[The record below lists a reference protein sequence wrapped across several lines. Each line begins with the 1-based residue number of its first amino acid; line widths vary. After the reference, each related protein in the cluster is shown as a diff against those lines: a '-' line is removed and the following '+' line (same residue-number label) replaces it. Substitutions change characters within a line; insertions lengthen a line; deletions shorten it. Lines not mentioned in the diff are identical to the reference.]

1 MPAAPSSMTDRVVAI
16 LDIFEGSAKA
26 LTIGQISVRTGL
38 PRSSAHRILQQ
49 LVSARW
55 VEHRDDGY
63 ALGLRMFEIGSL
75 VVHHGRITDV
85 ARPFMQQLCGRTG
98 HVVHLAVLDKRD
110 VVYLEKVGGTFASSL
125 PSRIGGRL
133 PAHCTGVGKALLAYS
148 PRAVVDQ
155 YLKAGLR
162 RRTNASIATPARMQ
176 AVLMNIR
183 DVGYST
189 ERDEAVP
196 GVGCVAAPIFDL
208 DSAVAAISI
217 CGPRD
222 RVRADDFKCQ
232 VMETAAEISRSLPA
246 TVARIQPRERRS
258 LARL

>member
-1 MPAAPSSMTDRVVAI
+1 MTDRVVAI

-26 LTIGQISVRTGL
+26 LTIGQISLHTGP
-38 PRSSAHRILQQ
+38 PRSSAHRTLPQ

-133 PAHCTGVGKALLAYS
+133 PAHCTGGGKALLASS
-148 PRAVVDQ
+148 PRSVVDQ
-155 YLKAGLR
+155 YLRAALR
-162 RRTNASIATPARMQ
+162 HRPN
-176 AVLMNIR
+176 
-183 DVGYST
+183 
-189 ERDEAVP
+189 
-196 GVGCVAAPIFDL
+196 
-208 DSAVAAISI
+208 
-217 CGPRD
+217 
-222 RVRADDFKCQ
+222 
-232 VMETAAEISRSLPA
+232 
-246 TVARIQPRERRS
+246 
-258 LARL
+258 